1 MPNQVTSHN
10 DRTLFKAARAL
21 AKDNKMTFEEAL
33 EAIDRLMDAG
43 LLIREPAEKEEP
55 KKIYRSGN
63 AEDKEVKGETV
74 AS

>member
-21 AKDNKMTFEEAL
+21 ASDGKMSFEEAL
-33 EAIDRLMDAG
+33 DAIDRLMDAG

-55 KKIYRSGN
+55 KKANGGN
-63 AEDKEVKGETV
+63 ERGIGN
-74 AS
+74 

>member
-21 AKDNKMTFEEAL
+21 ASDGKMTFEEAL
-33 EAIDRLMDAG
+33 DAIDRLMDAG

-55 KKIYRSGN
+55 KTKPQG
-63 AEDKEVKGETV
+63 ATPELKP

>member
-21 AKDNKMTFEEAL
+21 AKDGKMTFEEAL
-33 EAIDRLMDAG
+33 DAIDRLIDAG

-55 KKIYRSGN
+55 KKPLRENGT
-63 AEDKEVKGETV
+63 DKPV
-74 AS
+74 S

>member
-21 AKDNKMTFEEAL
+21 ASGGKMTFEDAL
-33 EAIDRLMDAG
+33 DAIDRLMDAG

-55 KKIYRSGN
+55 KKVVRGSQ
-63 AEDKEVKGETV
+63 DTTETE
-74 AS
+74 ASN